1 MANNYGNSIARDIKY
16 ISGDVLYILTCI
28 VFGSYLIVRGL
39 YGSPQALKIISFWRM
54 NPLVYLF
61 DFIFIT
67 IRCSYIRI
75 HFNSNYL
82 TIWLRVNLFLPIFH
96 LGILPFWFLV
106 PNLNEIYNV
115 IFIRH
120 VEYVLCLLYVMY
132 SKHFSCRLDRMK

>member
-82 TIWLRVNLFLPIFH
+82 TIWLRVNLFLPISHWGFY
-96 LGILPFWFLV
+96 LSGSSFRI
-106 PNLNEIYNV
+106 
-115 IFIRH
+115 
-120 VEYVLCLLYVMY
+120 
-132 SKHFSCRLDRMK
+132 